1 MTPPTLRR
9 FVAYYRVSTDRQ
21 GRSGLGLDAQRE
33 AVAGQ
38 VRRAAGMIVA
48 DFTEIESGKRADRP
62 ELRVALAE
70 AKRHRA
76 TLIIARLD
84 RLSRNMAFIANLMDA
99 RVEFVACDN
108 PHATRLTLH
117 ILAAVAEHEREM
129 ISARTRAALAVAK
142 ARGVRLGNPRAALAR
157 ERAAATHRA
166 TADKFAATVHAA
178 IGGMAAQGMSL
189 RAIARELD
197 QRGVPTARGGVWQA
211 VQVRNVLARWLLS
224 PAPASSEDAG
234 KRIG

>member
-1 MTPPTLRR
+1 MTALPR

-33 AVAGQ
+33 AVASQ
-38 VRRAAGMIVA
+38 VHRAGGEIVA
-48 DFTEIESGKRADRP
+48 GYTEIESGKRADRP
-62 ELRVALAE
+62 ELRAALAE
-70 AKRHRA
+70 AKRARA
-76 TLIIARLD
+76 TLVIARLD

-99 RVEFVACDN
+99 RVDFIACDN

-129 ISARTRAALAVAK
+129 ISARTKAALAIAK
-142 ARGVRLGNPRAALAR
+142 ARGVRLGNPRPTFAR

-166 TADKFAATVHAA
+166 RADRFAGTVRDTIGSMAT
-178 IGGMAAQGMSL
+178 QGMSL

-197 QRGVPTARGGVWQA
+197 RRGVPTARGGVWQA
-211 VQVRNVLARWLLS
+211 VTVRAVLARS
-224 PAPASSEDAG
+224 
-234 KRIG
+234 

>member
-1 MTPPTLRR
+1 MKPPAPPR

-21 GRSGLGLDAQRE
+21 GRSGFGLDAQRE

-38 VRRAAGMIVA
+38 VHRAGGAIVA

-62 ELRVALAE
+62 ELRAALAE

-99 RVEFVACDN
+99 RVDFIACDN
-108 PHATRLTLH
+108 LHATRLTLH

-129 ISARTRAALAVAK
+129 ISARKEAALAIAK
-142 ARGVRLGNPRAALAR
+142 ARGVRLGNPRRQFYNKANSSYPLASHLKR
-157 ERAAATHRA
+157 SAGNGPPNGPQFR
-166 TADKFAATVHAA
+166 FSS
-178 IGGMAAQGMSL
+178 SL
-189 RAIARELD
+189 V
-197 QRGVPTARGGVWQA
+197 G
-211 VQVRNVLARWLLS
+211 
-224 PAPASSEDAG
+224 APDGSNY
-234 KRIG
+234 RIDP

>member
-1 MTPPTLRR
+1 MTPLPR

-38 VRRAAGMIVA
+38 VQRAGGEIVV

-62 ELRVALAE
+62 ELHAALAE
-70 AKRHRA
+70 AKRHHA

-99 RVEFVACDN
+99 RVDFVACDN

-129 ISARTRAALAVAK
+129 ISARTKAALAIAK
-142 ARGVRLGNPRAALAR
+142 ARGVKLGNPCPALAR
-157 ERAAATHRA
+157 ERAAASHRNR
-166 TADKFAATVHAA
+166 ADRFAGTVRDT
-178 IGGMAAQGMSL
+178 IGGMATQGMSL

-197 QRGVPTARGGVWQA
+197 RRGVPTSRGGMWQA
-211 VQVRNVLARWLLS
+211 VQVRAILART
-224 PAPASSEDAG
+224 PIEQDRYGAAA
-234 KRIG
+234 

>member
-1 MTPPTLRR
+1 MTAPALPR

-38 VRRAAGMIVA
+38 VSRAGGDIVA
-48 DFTEIESGKRADRP
+48 DYTEIESGKRADRP
-62 ELRVALAE
+62 ELRAALAE

-99 RVEFVACDN
+99 RVDFIACDN

-129 ISARTRAALAVAK
+129 ISARTKAALAIAK
-142 ARGVRLGNPRAALAR
+142 GRGVKLGNPRPALAR
-157 ERAAATHRA
+157 ERAAATHRGR
-166 TADKFAATVHAA
+166 ADRFAGTVRDT
-178 IGGMAAQGMSL
+178 IGSMAAQGMSL

-197 QRGVPTARGGVWQA
+197 RRGVPTARGGVWQA
-211 VQVRNVLARWLLS
+211 VQVRAVLARV
-224 PAPASSEDAG
+224 
-234 KRIG
+234 

>member
-1 MTPPTLRR
+1 MTPLPR

-38 VRRAAGMIVA
+38 VSRAGGAIVA
-48 DFTEIESGKRADRP
+48 DYTEIESGKRADRP
-62 ELRVALAE
+62 ELRLALAE

-99 RVEFVACDN
+99 RIDFIACDN

-129 ISARTRAALAVAK
+129 ISARTKAALAIAK
-142 ARGVRLGNPRAALAR
+142 GRGVQLGNPRPALAR
-157 ERAAATHRA
+157 ERAAATHRSR
-166 TADKFAATVHAA
+166 ADRFAGTVRDT
-178 IGGMAAQGMSL
+178 IGGMATQGMSL

-197 QRGVPTARGGVWQA
+197 RRGVPTARGGVWQA
-211 VQVRNVLARWLLS
+211 VQVRAVLTRTEPSHHAT
-224 PAPASSEDAG
+224 SS
-234 KRIG
+234 

>member
-1 MTPPTLRR
+1 MATPPLPR

-38 VRRAAGMIVA
+38 VHRASGEIVA
-48 DFTEIESGKRADRP
+48 DYTEIESGKRADRP
-62 ELRVALAE
+62 ELRAALAE
-70 AKRHRA
+70 AKRQRA
-76 TLIIARLD
+76 TLVIARLD

-99 RVEFVACDN
+99 RVDFIACDN

-129 ISARTRAALAVAK
+129 ISARTKAALAIAR
-142 ARGVRLGNPRAALAR
+142 ARGVKLGNPRPLLAR
-157 ERAAATHRA
+157 ERAAATHRSH
-166 TADKFAATVHAA
+166 ADRFAGAVHAT
-178 IGGMAAQGMSL
+178 IGGMAAQGIGL

-197 QRGVPTARGGVWQA
+197 RRGVPTARGGVWQA
-211 VQVRNVLARWLLS
+211 VQVRAVL
-224 PAPASSEDAG
+224 
-234 KRIG
+234 KRSGEAA

>member
-1 MTPPTLRR
+1 MTPPALPR

-38 VRRAAGMIVA
+38 VHRAGGAIVA

-62 ELRVALAE
+62 ELRAALSD

-99 RVEFVACDN
+99 RVDFIACDN

-129 ISARTRAALAVAK
+129 ISARTKAALAIAK
-142 ARGVRLGNPRAALAR
+142 ARGVRLGNPRPAYGR
-157 ERAAATHRA
+157 ERAAATHRGR
-166 TADKFAATVHAA
+166 ADRFAATVRDT
-178 IGGMAAQGMSL
+178 IGGMAGEGMSL

-197 QRGVPTARGGVWQA
+197 RRGVPTARGGLWQA
-211 VQVRNVLARWLLS
+211 VQVRAVLARHEELPL
-224 PAPASSEDAG
+224 PLRHECAS
-234 KRIG
+234 